1 MKKGLLLM
9 FVGVFVFVAGCKTQ
23 DVESS
28 SSAAATETI
37 AVPTS
42 EPSIKGDSDVSMDL
56 KTVHFDFD
64 KSNLTSAALETLK
77 ENAKYLKDNSELKVT
92 IEGHTDN
99 RGTSEY
105 NLSLGQRR
113 ATKVK
118 EYYVKLGVAGDR
130 IETTSYGREKPID
143 TDNNESAWSKNRR
156 AETKKSTK

>member
-56 KTVHFDFD
+56 KTVHFDFIFPLSIKVIFTSGEIISFFVKKRYLLLYSFFD
-64 KSNLTSAALETLK
+64 KF
-77 ENAKYLKDNSELKVT
+77 
-92 IEGHTDN
+92 
-99 RGTSEY
+99 
-105 NLSLGQRR
+105 
-113 ATKVK
+113 
-118 EYYVKLGVAGDR
+118 
-130 IETTSYGREKPID
+130 
-143 TDNNESAWSKNRR
+143 
-156 AETKKSTK
+156 

>member
-28 SSAAATETI
+28 DSAEAKTI
-37 AVPTS
+37 AAPTS
-42 EPSIKGDSDVSMDL
+42 ELSTKGDSDVSMDF
-56 KTVHFDFD
+56 KTVHFAFD
-64 KSNLTSAALETLK
+64 KSDLTDDALETLK
-77 ENAKYLKDNSELKVT
+77 ENAKYLKDNSELTIT

-105 NLSLGQRR
+105 NLALGQRR
-113 ATKVK
+113 ADKVK
-118 EYYVKLGVAGDR
+118 EYYVQLGVANDR
-130 IETTSYGREKPID
+130 IKTTSYGREKPVD
-143 TDNNESAWSKNRR
+143 TDKNESAYSRNRR